1 MIALLIGAWVFCMAS
16 FCAIGV
22 GCRLACRARRVRGKA
37 CICGRHV
44 KPRPRITAA
53 WSVRSEI
60 ANRSSRFRAVEAR
73 VRTLQER
80 YVEGR
85 LSMEQYEVEL
95 DKVVGLA

>member
-1 MIALLIGAWVFCMAS
+1 MSAILIVAWVFWMAS
-16 FCAIGV
+16 FCALGA
-22 GCRLACRARRVRGKA
+22 GCRLACRSRRRRGEA
-37 CICGRHV
+37 CICGRHATEG
-44 KPRPRITAA
+44 PRIDTA

-60 ANRSSRFRAVEAR
+60 ANRSARFRAIETR
-73 VRTLQER
+73 VRSLQQR